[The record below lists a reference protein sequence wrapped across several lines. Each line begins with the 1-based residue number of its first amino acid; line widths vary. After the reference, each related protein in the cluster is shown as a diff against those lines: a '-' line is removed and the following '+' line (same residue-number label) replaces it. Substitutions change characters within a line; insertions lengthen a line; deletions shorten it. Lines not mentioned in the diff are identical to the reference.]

1 MWRTQQENSGHINRS
16 MFADLIIEPDD
27 VASALDR
34 GASSRHRDGVCLVD
48 PIRLMDPDELLNRL
62 DSCRALGLNPK
73 RRYALIQLG
82 AGNNFNFIDLIDNV
96 IRTLKEHTDIVPIIA
111 EWLTSDLSMDLW
123 PDVVRMRSFPIC
135 RYYRAFDFTVSA
147 VGYNSFN
154 EIISFGIPAVLV
166 PNLNQMMDDQAGRA
180 SFADDHEAAIH
191 LDEEA
196 MPMLARVLSVM
207 IDPQN
212 RRILSRN
219 CLRIA
224 KPNGASAAA
233 QLVADVARRKGTDR

>member
-1 MWRTQQENSGHINRS
+1 
-16 MFADLIIEPDD
+16 
-27 VASALDR
+27 
-34 GASSRHRDGVCLVD
+34 
-48 PIRLMDPDELLNRL
+48 
-62 DSCRALGLNPK
+62 LGLNPK